1 MKPFFESKS
10 LGVTFQTPSDWYKY
24 AATHPE
30 SHSEVVNDAH
40 GFKWNVH
47 NTCLNPKIIT
57 LIDEMPAGESVK
69 NLRIETAQLPD
80 GGWVFGLKYDG
91 IMEDAWA
98 GGGGAPNCAD
108 KNIFASED
116 EAIKAALRKMLE
128 KDLAPKY
135 RRIIQTVLNQRRVV
149 QLTLF

>member
-10 LGVTFQTPSDWYKY
+10 LGVTFQLPSDWYKY

-30 SHSEVVNDAH
+30 SHTEVVNDAH

-47 NTCLNPKIIT
+47 NICLNPKNIT
-57 LIDEMPAGESVK
+57 LIDEKPTGETVK
-69 NLRIETAQLPD
+69 NLRVETAQLPD
-80 GGWVFGLKYDG
+80 
-91 IMEDAWA
+91 
-98 GGGGAPNCAD
+98 GGGAPNCAD
-108 KNIFASED
+108 KNKFASED

-128 KDLAPKY
+128 KDLALKY
-135 RRIIQTVLNQRRVV
+135 RRVIQTVLNQRRVV